1 MAKVPSQLKDLR
13 YQFLRPFAFLSVRG
27 PSLNAYRYTVPI
39 IATAVGAAA
48 SWLLP
53 AGIDLVGDK
62 SVSDYMATFFS
73 ALPGFFIAALA
84 AVVAFNGG
92 DLDREMPDVTASI
105 TAYGD
110 TVQQN
115 ITLRVFLCYLFAYL
129 TVLSFVG
136 FFICVGGSLIAPS
149 VEDWLKHAST
159 LEAAANL
166 RWACKL
172 TFTAVVAFVS
182 ASVVFCTGQGLYFLA
197 ERVHQ
202 TLLPGEH
209 RDGEL

>member
-1 MAKVPSQLKDLR
+1 MAQPPAKLKDLR
-13 YQFLRPFAFLSVRG
+13 YQFLRPFAFLTVKG
-27 PSLNAYRYTVPI
+27 PSLNVYRFVLPIAATVI
-39 IATAVGAAA
+39 GAAA

-53 AGIDLVGDK
+53 AGLDLVGDK

-110 TVQQN
+110 TVEQS

-129 TVLSFVG
+129 TVLSFIG
-136 FFICVGGSLIAPS
+136 FFICVGGSLLAPS
-149 VEDWLKHAST
+149 VSEWLQRASNP
-159 LEAAANL
+159 AAASGWRL
-166 RWACKL
+166 ACEL
-172 TFTAVVAFVS
+172 TFTSLVAFVS

-202 TLLPGEH
+202 TLLPGDAE
-209 RDGEL
+209 GE